1 MLSVS
6 REVSGGVSGNM
17 PGRVSGGVSGNM
29 PGRVSGGVSG
39 NMPGRVSGSLVL
51 SGSRFHTRS
60 SSFHVCH
67 FHPVHDSLGYISKGI
82 KVLKSTSMYIL
93 SQSKT
98 LQSYSGRPKIELMT
112 KQLAVVTM
120 KLLLSH
126 CEVSNL

>member
-1 MLSVS
+1 MQNNVLSVS
-6 REVSGGVSGNM
+6 REVSGGMSGNM

-82 KVLKSTSMYIL
+82 KVLQSTSTYFFNLRFYNLI
-93 SQSKT
+93 QG
-98 LQSYSGRPKIELMT
+98 GRR
-112 KQLAVVTM
+112 
-120 KLLLSH
+120 
-126 CEVSNL
+126 